1 MDVNMTKDTEQLL
14 QDCKDLCHKF
24 GKEERQH

>member
-1 MDVNMTKDTEQLL
+1 MEVNMTKDTEQLL

-24 GKEERQH
+24 EKEERQD